1 MPLTLFLLANNIVV
15 VKADLEVQYRWDN
28 VTRYGGMRLS
38 AVTGG
43 KMENFR
49 LKK

>member
-1 MPLTLFLLANNIVV
+1 MLYN
-15 VKADLEVQYRWDN
+15 KKDN

-49 LKK
+49 QKKIGINMGTFTVQ